1 MSASD
6 NKKRFNL
13 IIDGSDSRL
22 KDTARSFESV
32 ADDFQVIDNRDE
44 EHLLLDEE
52 RQSEKPP
59 LRRRFEDKSRYF
71 TQIAGSSKKIS
82 EVKKLIHRVSM
93 TDVTV
98 MIKGESGTGKELAA
112 RAVHDL
118 SSRASAPFI
127 AVNCG
132 AIPQELFESELFGHE
147 KGAFTGAVKDAKGR
161 LELAQGGTLFLDEI
175 GDMPLDMQ
183 VKLLRVLQERTY
195 ERVGGDQSYPLD
207 VRLITASHINLPVL
221 VTQGKFRQDLF
232 YRINVFPLEMPAL
245 RERPQDIP
253 DLLESHISQQGE
265 GIDISFTPAALSC
278 LLVYSWPGNARELA
292 NLVNRLSVMHNHRE
306 VDVEDLPE
314 EYRGYGFYSR
324 PAEPGTEGSPDAG
337 AMPDARPDRVDPASE
352 LQQSDIN
359 LRDRLE
365 QLEIEY
371 LVAALDL
378 CDGVVAR
385 AARKLG
391 IKRTTLIEKMRRF
404 GIGVDG

>member
-1 MSASD
+1 MSDSD

-32 ADDFQVIDNRDE
+32 ADDFYVIDNRDE
-44 EHLLLDEE
+44 EPLSEE
-52 RQSEKPP
+52 KKQSKNPP
-59 LRRRFEDKSRYF
+59 RRRRFEDKSRYF
-71 TQIAGSSKKIS
+71 NQIVGSSKKIN
-82 EVKKLIHRVSM
+82 EVKKLIHRVSL

-98 MIKGESGTGKELAA
+98 MIMGESGTGKELAA

-118 SSRASAPFI
+118 SSRASEPFI

-147 KGAFTGAVKDAKGR
+147 KGAFTGAVKEAKGR

-195 ERVGGDQSYPLD
+195 ERVGGDQSYPLN
-207 VRLITASHINLPVL
+207 VRLITASHINLPDL
-221 VTQGKFRQDLF
+221 IAHGKFRQDLF

-245 RERPQDIP
+245 RDRPQDIP
-253 DLLESHISQQGE
+253 DLLESHISQQGSD
-265 GIDISFTPAALSC
+265 IDISFTPAALSC
-278 LLVYSWPGNARELA
+278 LLVYPWPGNARELA
-292 NLVNRLSVMHNHRE
+292 NLVNRLSVLHSNKE

-314 EYRGYGFYSR
+314 EYRGYGFYAR
-324 PAEPGTEGSPDAG
+324 PGESGAEAVAEPTSPSY
-337 AMPDARPDRVDPASE
+337 RPDPPSE
-352 LQQSDIN
+352 RQGAAIT
-359 LRDRLE
+359 LRERLE

-371 LVAALDL
+371 LVAALEL

-391 IKRTTLIEKMRRF
+391 IKRTTLIEKIRRF
-404 GIGVDG
+404 GIGAGE

>member
-1 MSASD
+1 MSDSD

-22 KDTARSFESV
+22 KDTARSFKSV
-32 ADDFQVIDNRDE
+32 ADDFFVIDNRDE
-44 EHLLLDEE
+44 EPLFEKK
-52 RQSEKPP
+52 RQQEDPP
-59 LRRRFEDKSRYF
+59 RRRRFEDKSRYF
-71 TQIAGSSKKIS
+71 NQIVGSSKKIN
-82 EVKKLIHRVSM
+82 EVKKLIHRVSL

-98 MIKGESGTGKELAA
+98 MIMGESGTGKELAA

-118 SSRASAPFI
+118 SSRASKPFI

-132 AIPQELFESELFGHE
+132 AIPHELFESELFGHE
-147 KGAFTGAVKDAKGR
+147 KGAFTGAVKEAKGR

-207 VRLITASHINLPVL
+207 VRLITASHINLPDL
-221 VTQGKFRQDLF
+221 IARGKFRQDLF
-232 YRINVFPLEMPAL
+232 YRINVFPLEMPPL
-245 RERPQDIP
+245 RDRPQDIP
-253 DLLESHISQQGE
+253 DLLESHISQQGDD
-265 GIDISFTPAALSC
+265 IDISFTPAALSC
-278 LLVYSWPGNARELA
+278 LLVYPWPGNARELA
-292 NLVNRLSVMHNHRE
+292 NLVNRLSVLHSNKE

-314 EYRGYGFYSR
+314 EYRGYGFYTR
-324 PAEPGTEGSPDAG
+324 PAESGGEAVAERASHSYRT
-337 AMPDARPDRVDPASE
+337 DPTSE
-352 LQQSDIN
+352 LQGADIN
-359 LRDRLE
+359 LRERLE

-371 LVAALDL
+371 LVAALEL

-404 GIGVDG
+404 GIGVGE